1 MGYSDRVKHPGILND
16 ILFKIVFG
24 TTSGEPTMRALVN
37 ALLDLQGAD
46 EIVELILLNPISEKQ
61 YIEDK
66 GPIFDLKARDSKG
79 RQYNVE
85 VQLRPGVGDYLK
97 RSIYYISR
105 FYSEQMQR
113 GDSYQDLLK
122 TVSIS
127 LVDFNLLPDAEEVHS
142 TFLLREKDSGYILSD
157 VLELHYVEL
166 RKFKPAKPQ
175 ELRTRFE
182 RWLYFLKFADLYGP
196 EDIDLPDN
204 LRQEEGIAMA
214 LESMRRA
221 YAKDPIRELI
231 EAREKAERDEL
242 NRLYTAKLEGKFE
255 GKLEGKL
262 EVARN
267 LLAAGLDRETVL
279 RAAGLNESD
288 LP

>member
-24 TTSGEPTMRALVN
+24 TTSGEPTMKALVN
-37 ALLDLQGAD
+37 ALLDLHGAD

-127 LVDFNLLPDAEEVHS
+127 LVDFNLLPGTEAVHS
-142 TFLLREKDSGYILSD
+142 TFLLREKNSGYLLSD

-196 EDIDLPDN
+196 EDIVLPHN
-204 LRQEEGIAMA
+204 LQQEEGIVMA

-231 EAREKAERDEL
+231 EAREKAERDDL
-242 NRLYTAKLEGKFE
+242 NRLYTA
-255 GKLEGKL
+255 KLEGKL

>member
-24 TTSGEPTMRALVN
+24 TTSGEPTMKALVN
-37 ALLDLQGAD
+37 ALLDLHGAD

-127 LVDFNLLPDAEEVHS
+127 LVDFNLLPDTEAVHS
-142 TFLLREKDSGYILSD
+142 TFLLREKNSGYLLSD

-196 EDIDLPDN
+196 EDIVLPHN
-204 LRQEEGIAMA
+204 LQQEEGIVMA

-231 EAREKAERDEL
+231 EAREKAERDDL
-242 NRLYTAKLEGKFE
+242 NRLYTAKLD
-255 GKLEGKL
+255 GKL

>member
-1 MGYSDRVKHPGILND
+1 
-16 ILFKIVFG
+16 
-24 TTSGEPTMRALVN
+24 MRALVN
-37 ALLDLQGAD
+37 ALLDLQGPD

-97 RSIYYISR
+97 RSIYYSSR

-127 LVDFNLLPDAEEVHS
+127 LVDFNLLPDTEEVHS
-142 TFLLREKDSGYILSD
+142 TFLLREKNSGYILSD

-196 EDIDLPDN
+196 EEIDLPDN
-204 LRQEEGIAMA
+204 LQQEEGIVMA

-242 NRLYTAKLEGKFE
+242 NRLYTAKLEGK
-255 GKLEGKL
+255 L

-279 RAAGLNESD
+279 RAAGLNKND

>member
-1 MGYSDRVKHPGILND
+1 M
-16 ILFKIVFG
+16 
-24 TTSGEPTMRALVN
+24 
-37 ALLDLQGAD
+37 
-46 EIVELILLNPISEKQ
+46 
-61 YIEDK
+61 
-66 GPIFDLKARDSKG
+66 
-79 RQYNVE
+79 
-85 VQLRPGVGDYLK
+85 
-97 RSIYYISR
+97 
-105 FYSEQMQR
+105 
-113 GDSYQDLLK
+113 K

-127 LVDFNLLPDAEEVHS
+127 LVDFNLLPGTEAVHS
-142 TFLLREKDSGYILSD
+142 TFLLREKNSGYLLSD

-196 EDIDLPDN
+196 EDIVLPHN
-204 LRQEEGIAMA
+204 LQQEEGIVMA

-231 EAREKAERDEL
+231 EAREKAERDDL
-242 NRLYTAKLEGKFE
+242 NRLYTA
-255 GKLEGKL
+255 KLEGKL

>member
-37 ALLDLQGAD
+37 ALLDLHGAD

-127 LVDFNLLPDAEEVHS
+127 LVDFNLLPDTEAVHS
-142 TFLLREKDSGYILSD
+142 TFLLREKNSGYLLSD

-196 EDIDLPDN
+196 EDILLPDN
-204 LRQEEGIAMA
+204 LQQEEGIVMA

-231 EAREKAERDEL
+231 EAREKAERDDL
-242 NRLYTAKLEGKFE
+242 NRLYTA
-255 GKLEGKL
+255 KLEGKL

-288 LP
+288 FP

>member
-1 MGYSDRVKHPGILND
+1 
-16 ILFKIVFG
+16 
-24 TTSGEPTMRALVN
+24 MRALVN
-37 ALLDLQGAD
+37 ALLDLQGPD

-127 LVDFNLLPDAEEVHS
+127 LVDFNLLPDTEEVHS
-142 TFLLREKDSGYILSD
+142 TFLLREKNSGYILSD

-196 EDIDLPDN
+196 EEIDLPDN
-204 LRQEEGIAMA
+204 LQQEEGIVMA

-242 NRLYTAKLEGKFE
+242 NRLYTAKLEGK
-255 GKLEGKL
+255 L

-279 RAAGLNESD
+279 RAAGLNKND